1 MGAIEFHSF
10 QRRQTPEI
18 SHYEHVLSNA
28 LSLKGMLEEEAVSAA
43 IELAH
48 TFGASSHRIQEAI
61 TPCLE
66 SLGFASEK
74 KGLFSDIKVP
84 GIRPDFYK
92 EIPGGGIIVEVERG
106 KTIANNMDLLDVWKT
121 HICPSANH
129 LFLLVPQIRVTKAGT
144 RQKIYLTVLN
154 RVGAFFAETT
164 DPIDVE
170 SVHVFGY

>member
-10 QRRQTPEI
+10 QRLRTPVI
-18 SHYEHVLSNA
+18 SQYENVLSVA
-28 LSLKGMLEEEAVSAA
+28 LSLKGILEEKSVSSA
-43 IELAH
+43 IESAH
-48 TFGASSHRIQEAI
+48 IFGASSLRIQEAI

-74 KGLFSDIKVP
+74 KGLFSDINVP

-129 LFLLVPQIRVTKAGT
+129 LFLLVPQIRVTKAGA
-144 RQKIYLTVLN
+144 RQKIYSTVLN